1 LAGIG
6 VSIIFDLQHDLQI
19 TSYPLPIMI
28 FINPKTDFGFKKI
41 FASPQH
47 KEVLIS
53 FLNAMLYNAEP
64 TIQDLEIIDPYAA
77 PTITGLKD
85 TYLDVKAK
93 ITGNKTVIIEMQV
106 INVEAFT
113 KRVIYNAAKTYAT
126 QLKPR
131 EGYSKLNPLIAL
143 TITDFVLFDNTE
155 KFLTHFV
162 FKEVEENIEYY
173 REIELF
179 FLELPKFNKK
189 LEEVE
194 GLIQSWTYFIK
205 NAPYLEEIPE
215 KFASV
220 PEMQTAFNIANRS
233 NLNLQELQAL
243 EKREMFFE
251 DQRGAVIK
259 GRREGRQE
267 GRIEGQVALIL
278 RLLLRLTG
286 EISPEIQTRI
296 QQLSPEQ
303 LDDLGE
309 NLLDFSSQEDLIA
322 WLESVSA

>member
-1 LAGIG
+1 
-6 VSIIFDLQHDLQI
+6 
-19 TSYPLPIMI
+19 MN

-41 FASPQH
+41 FASPQS

-53 FLNAMLYNAEP
+53 FLNAMIYNAEP
-64 TIQDLEIIDPYAA
+64 TITDLEIIDPYAA
-77 PTITGLKD
+77 PSITGLKD

-126 QLKPR
+126 QLKRR

-143 TITDFVLFDNTE
+143 TITDFILFENTE
-155 KFLTHFV
+155 KFLSHFV
-162 FKEVEENIEYY
+162 FKEVEENFEYY
-173 REIELF
+173 REIELVF
-179 FLELPKFNKK
+179 VELPKFNKK
-189 LEEVE
+189 LEQVE
-194 GLIQSWTYFIK
+194 NLIQSWIYFIK
-205 NAPYLEEIPE
+205 NAPELEEIPD
-215 KFASV
+215 KLASV
-220 PEMQTAFNIANRS
+220 PEIQTAFNIANRS
-233 NLNLQELQAL
+233 TLNLDELASL

-259 GRREGRQE
+259 GMQEGRQE
-267 GRIEGQVALIL
+267 GRQEGLIEGQTALIL
-278 RLLLRLTG
+278 RQIARRTG
-286 EISPEIQTRI
+286 EIPPEVQTRI
-296 QQLSPEQ
+296 QQLSLEQ

-309 NLLDFSSQEDLIA
+309 ILLDFTSQEDLIA